1 MKKLL
6 IILLFSI
13 PNCYS
18 QKKLDEQIAK
28 VIDEGKKLYRS
39 EMASW
44 YGTDLFLEKYQNR
57 ENIGGYFSYS
67 ENDISKCIFFS
78 KDEKTFVIGTISFD
92 KSYNIKSAQ
101 LDLTERS
108 FSKDENDLYII
119 RQKALNL
126 LRTDTIFKQYENTNP
141 NLIPII
147 SNGEKKVYVLTGPS
161 KTGVVIYGNDYLIT
175 FDKNNNL
182 INRKVLH
189 ANIIPV
195 NYGDQKEAILTAI
208 HSHLPST
215 GELITPTDIC
225 TTMLYEKYTG
235 WESVMVISNEYVS
248 IWNCKN
254 DELAV
259 MTKKAFEKMSKK

>member
-1 MKKLL
+1 MKKIL
-6 IILLFSI
+6 IILLLLATNS
-13 PNCYS
+13 YS
-18 QKKLDEQIAK
+18 QKKLDSKIEETVQ
-28 VIDEGKKLYRS
+28 EGKRLYRS

-57 ENIGGYFSYS
+57 ENIGGYVSYS
-67 ENDISKCIFFS
+67 EDDISKCIFFS
-78 KDEKTFVIGTISFD
+78 KGEKAVVIGTITFD
-92 KSYNIKSAQ
+92 KTYNIKLAKI
-101 LDLTERS
+101 DLEERS
-108 FSKDENDLYII
+108 FTKNENDLYSI

-126 LRTDTIFKQYENTNP
+126 LQNDTIFKMYENTSP

-161 KTGVVIYGNDYLIT
+161 KTGVVIYGNDYLIK
-175 FDKNNNL
+175 FDDNNNL
-182 INRKVLH
+182 ISRKSIH

-195 NYGDQKEAILTAI
+195 NYGNEQNIILTSV

-225 TTMLYEKYTG
+225 TTMLYEKFTG
-235 WESVMVISNEYVS
+235 WESVMVMSQEYVS

-259 MTKKAFEKMSKK
+259 MTTKAFEKMSKK

>member
-1 MKKLL
+1 MKKIL
-6 IILLFSI
+6 IIVLFSVL
-13 PNCYS
+13 NCYS

-28 VIDEGKKLYRS
+28 VVDEGKKLYRS

-57 ENIGGYFSYS
+57 DNVGGYFSYS
-67 ENDISKCIFFS
+67 ENDTSKCIFFS
-78 KDEKTFVIGTISFD
+78 KDEKAMVIGTISFD
-92 KSYNIKSAQ
+92 KTYDVKAAQ
-101 LDLTERS
+101 LDLTERN

-126 LRTDTIFKQYENTNP
+126 FRTDTIFKHYNNTNP
-141 NLIPII
+141 NFIPII

-161 KTGVVIYGNDYLIT
+161 NTGVVIYGNDYLIT
-175 FDKNNNL
+175 FDQNNSL

-195 NYGDQKEAILTAI
+195 EYGKEKEIILTSV

-225 TTMLYEKYTG
+225 TTMLYEKFTG
-235 WESVMVISNEYVS
+235 WESVMVMSEEYVS
-248 IWNCKN
+248 IWNCKT

-259 MTKKAFEKMSKK
+259 MTRKAFEKISKK